1 MARLYLGAR
10 ESLKLPSK
18 TAYVL
23 LLDGYADWEPASA
36 MAELRRTFGYSV
48 LTMGLNSEAIISMG
62 GLKVTPDLSLSRFSP
77 EMAAML
83 VLPGGEA
90 WVTQEIS
97 NVSKAVLAT
106 VAHRRPVAAICAGTL
121 ALAHAGLLNDRLHTS
136 NGREFVAKHVPQYH
150 GEHLYRAVPAITDRL
165 VITANGLAPFAFAAE
180 IFRSL
185 APERMK
191 DIEFYESLYSKSLL
205 D

>member
-1 MARLYLGAR
+1 
-10 ESLKLPSK
+10 LPSK

-23 LLDGYADWEPASA
+23 LPDGYADWEAASA

-48 LTMGLNSEAIISMG
+48 LTIGLNSGIIFSMG
-62 GLKVTPDLSLSRFSP
+62 GLRVTPDLCLSQFSP
-77 EMAAML
+77 EMAAIL

-97 NVSKAVLAT
+97 YVSKAVRAT
-106 VAHRRPVAAICAGTL
+106 VEQGRPVAAICAGTL

-136 NGREFVAKHVPQYH
+136 NGRGFLAQHVREYH

-185 APERMK
+185 TPERRK
-191 DIEFYESLYSKSLL
+191 DIEFYENLYSKGLL

>member
-1 MARLYLGAR
+1 M
-10 ESLKLPSK
+10 PSK

-77 EMAAML
+77 EMAAIL
-83 VLPGGEA
+83 VLPGGDA
-90 WVTQEIS
+90 WVTREFS
-97 NVSKAVLAT
+97 HVSKTVLAT
-106 VAHRRPVAAICAGTL
+106 VGQGRPVAAICAGTL
-121 ALAHAGLLNDRLHTS
+121 ALAHAGLLDDRLHTS
-136 NGREFVAKHVPQYH
+136 NGRGFVAKYVRKYH
-150 GEHLYRAVPAITDRL
+150 GEHFYRAVPAITDRL

-185 APERMK
+185 APERKK
-191 DIEFYESLYSKSLL
+191 DIEFYENLYSKGLL